1 MGRVKSVVYRF
12 QECQC
17 LTINGDLETVPAGI
31 HPVAELDV
39 ITLTVGN
46 KRFDLDK
53 AAFNQLK
60 AEGKVTHML

>member
-1 MGRVKSVVYRF
+1 MGRVNSVSYRI

-17 LTINGDLETVPAGI
+17 LNTAGVLETIPAGI
-31 HPVAELDV
+31 HMVAELDV
-39 ITLTVGN
+39 ITFTVRN

>member
-1 MGRVKSVVYRF
+1 MGRIKAVLYRF

-17 LTINGDLETVPAGI
+17 LNVAGKMDTIPAGI
-31 HPVAELDV
+31 HAIAELDV
-39 ITLTVGN
+39 ITLTVGP

-60 AEGKVTHML
+60 AEGKVTDI